1 MEDTEM
7 LEQQSPEPSQVNL
20 VDAGVQQQ
28 PSTHPSE
35 DQNTNETISDK
46 TLTLPTD
53 VNMSD
58 SPALPNKPDN
68 KSSHDANTNSC
79 NAAPAEPLE
88 KKSNGDA
95 APLPSFT
102 PKSGPKTVEKS
113 KNWLLDPEVHKKCHI
128 NRDINIKVSI
138 ILFIHFVNSM
148 FCCLGYRWGT
158 LMKLEHR
165 RSEQHS

>member
-1 MEDTEM
+1 M

-28 PSTHPSE
+28 PPTHPSE

-58 SPALPNKPDN
+58 SLALPNKPDN
-68 KSSHDANTNSC
+68 RSSNDTNINSC
-79 NAAPAEPLE
+79 VAAPAEPLE

-95 APLPSFT
+95 APLLSFT
-102 PKSGPKTVEKS
+102 PKSGSKTLKKS
-113 KNWLLDPEVHKKCHI
+113 KSWLLDPEVHKRMSH
-128 NRDINIKVSI
+128 
-138 ILFIHFVNSM
+138 
-148 FCCLGYRWGT
+148 
-158 LMKLEHR
+158 KL
-165 RSEQHS
+165 